1 VTSLEGSFWELSAM
15 PVAIGTAGVFF
26 GALSFKTCKSRF
38 SLREERVLQHV
49 TMGKPPKSEGTTR
62 LL

>member
-1 VTSLEGSFWELSAM
+1 M